1 MELIFYHKNVACNA
15 DDGDDDEGNDGDD
28 EGVKNNY
35 IKIIISI

>member
-1 MELIFYHKNVACNA
+1 MELIFYHKNVAYMV
-15 DDGDDDEGNDGDD
+15 DGDDDEGNDGDD